1 MSALRSQ
8 LQVTVRILCV
18 IALVLVGFS
27 HKLIASSPNASV
39 DITAYAL
46 PDGTLPFLC
55 IGGQSSDSDA
65 NAALFAS
72 CEFCRISTA
81 VVLPDNIAVPERV
94 SFVTTIPP
102 ATPAR
107 VESRKPAPATPATPR
122 APPFVV

>member
-1 MSALRSQ
+1 MPALQTQ
-8 LQVTVRILCV
+8 LKAMIRILCV
-18 IALVLVGFS
+18 IALVFVGFS
-27 HKLIASSPNASV
+27 HKLIAPSPSAPV
-39 DITAYAL
+39 DIASYAL

-81 VVLPDNIAVPERV
+81 VVLPDNIVVPQQV
-94 SFVTTIPP
+94 SFVTTILP

-107 VESRKPAPATPATPR
+107 VDSRKPAPATPATPR